1 MFFEYQTNE
10 MIITSLKIKIKI
22 KIKIK
27 LFDLKQT
34 NEMNF

>member
-10 MIITSLKIKIKI
+10 MIITSLKIKIK
-22 KIKIK
+22 